1 MEDSYSSLDY
11 TYSLSKISC
20 MKSVWYAHV
29 TFAFLVVAAGAG
41 CLATRLC
48 CKHMHAWF
56 GRMYIICML
65 WCMGTALVI
74 HNTGLPPAV
83 LLSFVWV
90 LGGLS
95 VGWVLIKCHQSR
107 TEAEAGRSLSVAHLA
122 KLNDGVEFSSI
133 MQELKSAVAAQK
145 SFYARMLSCK
155 AAHGALMFMSF
166 INIFGRMFGVKLS
179 DGFSCHTF
187 PYYKQLDS
195 PKFTGLA
202 RPLTPVPALDPN
214 YSRLPW
220 AHGLHWWGLELS
232 LGPIAFALAT
242 GSLFVVYVEPWA
254 ARKWAAAPRI
264 RFVVGDGRAYHWS
277 TAASKPRAGA

>member
-1 MEDSYSSLDY
+1 MEDSYSSLEY
-11 TYSLSKISC
+11 TYALSKISC

-29 TFAFLVVAAGAG
+29 TFAFLVVAAGVG
-41 CLATRLC
+41 CLATRVC
-48 CKHMHAWF
+48 CKHMHVWF

-95 VGWVLIKCHQSR
+95 VGWVLIKWHQLHM
-107 TEAEAGRSLSVAHLA
+107 EAEAGKLLGVAHLA
-122 KLNDGVEFSSI
+122 KLNEGKMHSI
-133 MQELKSAVAAQK
+133 MQELKSTVAAQK
-145 SFYARMLSCK
+145 SFCARMLSCK

-195 PKFTGLA
+195 PKFAGLG
-202 RPLTPVPALDPN
+202 LTPVPVLDPN

-220 AHGLHWWGLELS
+220 AHGLHWWALELS
-232 LGPIAFALAT
+232 LGPIALALVI
-242 GSLFVVYVEPWA
+242 GSLFVVCFEPWV
-254 ARKWAAAPRI
+254 ARKCAPRI
-264 RFVVGDGRAYHWS
+264 RFVLGRRPQ
-277 TAASKPRAGA
+277 TPASP